1 MQTDSAVFPDEPQLD
16 SSPVDDQTNGSLPV
30 EFAEASPALIAERDG
45 VDVTS
50 YRLPPCPHVLRNPL
64 RFSGWLIRAVFG
76 IVSLTLLLAVI
87 AAIPIVNFLALG
99 YLLEVEG
106 RVARTGRLRDAF
118 LLLDVAPRIGSIVLG
133 TWLWLLPLRLA
144 GVFRQDAYFIDPGG
158 PADRFLSLIAPLLAV
173 LIGTHICL
181 ALSRGGSLRHFFFLP
196 RRLPVRRAVR
206 RLIKVLLGIVGGGVS
221 IASLISPQVLVVAA
235 LIVLAL
241 PIVLSPVSTVLNAL
255 WLWNRWENHDYIAHA
270 TAAVQD
276 FFSRLRLKH
285 HFWLGLR
292 GFVGAAL
299 WLIIPTAMFA
309 AATPDEGPQNLIAF
323 LGAIGLLLV
332 LSWLPFLQAR
342 FALTGR
348 FKTMFELRTIRQLY
362 RDAPIAWL
370 LAIAIVYVLALP
382 LYLPKVFLLP
392 QDAMWLITLVFI
404 VTIYPARVMTGW
416 VLHRAIRSPKQPWF
430 GWRWLSRTIMLPLLA
445 LYVFL
450 LFFTPMIGEHGKGVL
465 FEHHALLLPLP
476 DLF

>member
-1 MQTDSAVFPDEPQLD
+1 MQTDSAVFPDESQLD
-16 SSPVDDQTNGSLPV
+16 TSPVDNSTNDSLPV

-64 RFSGWLIRAVFG
+64 RFAGWLIRAVFG

-87 AAIPIVNFLALG
+87 AAIPIVNLLTLG
-99 YLLEVEG
+99 YLLEVEA

-133 TWLWLLPLRLA
+133 TWLWLLPLRLVGA
-144 GVFRQDAYFIDPGG
+144 ARQDAYFIEPGG
-158 PADRFLSLIAPLLAV
+158 PADRFWSFFAPLLAV

-181 ALSRGGSLRHFFFLP
+181 ALSRGGALSCFFRPIKNIRWLLKK
-196 RRLPVRRAVR
+196 RRE
-206 RLIKVLLGIVGGGVS
+206 S
-221 IASLISPQVLVVAA
+221 
-235 LIVLAL
+235 
-241 PIVLSPVSTVLNAL
+241 
-255 WLWNRWENHDYIAHA
+255 DYIAHA

-285 HFWLGLR
+285 HFLLGLR

-299 WLIIPTAMFA
+299 WLIVPTMMFA
-309 AATPDEGPQNLIAF
+309 AASPDEGAQNLIAF
-323 LGAIGLLLV
+323 LGAIGLVLV

-416 VLHRAIRSPKQPWF
+416 ALHRAIKRADKPWF
-430 GWRWLSRTIMLPLLA
+430 GWRWLSRSIMLPLLA

-450 LFFTPMIGEHGKGVL
+450 LFFTPLIGEHGKGVL
-465 FEHHALLLPLP
+465 FEHHALLVPF
-476 DLF
+476 LFGAG

>member
-1 MQTDSAVFPDEPQLD
+1 MSTDSAVFPDEPQLD
-16 SSPVDDQTNGSLPV
+16 AETAERSAGDPWEV
-30 EFAEASPALIAERDG
+30 EFAEASPTLIIERDG

-50 YRLPPCPHVLRNPL
+50 YRLPPCPHVLHHPL
-64 RFSGWLIRAVFG
+64 CFAGWLIRAVFG
-76 IVSLTLLLAVI
+76 IVSLTLLLAVV
-87 AAIPIVNFLALG
+87 AAVPVVNFLALG

-133 TWLWLLPLRLA
+133 TWLWILPLRLA
-144 GVFRQDAYFIDPGG
+144 GAARRDAYFIEPGG
-158 PADRFLSLIAPLLAV
+158 PADRFWSVFAPILAM

-181 ALSRGGSLRHFFFLP
+181 ALARGGSLSCFFRP
-196 RRLPVRRAVR
+196 IKNVRW
-206 RLIKVLLGIVGGGVS
+206 LLRKRCE
-221 IASLISPQVLVVAA
+221 A
-235 LIVLAL
+235 
-241 PIVLSPVSTVLNAL
+241 
-255 WLWNRWENHDYIAHA
+255 DYTSHA

-276 FFSRLRLKH
+276 FVGRLRLKH

-292 GFVGAAL
+292 GFAGAFL
-299 WLIIPTAMFA
+299 WLVIPTAMFA
-309 AATPDEGPQNLIAF
+309 AAGPDKGPQNLLAF
-323 LGAIGLLLV
+323 LGAIGLILV
-332 LSWLPFLQAR
+332 FGWLPFLQAR

-348 FKTMFELRTIRQLY
+348 FRSMFELRVIRRLY

-370 LAIAIVYVLALP
+370 FAITVVYVLALP

-404 VTIYPARVMTGW
+404 ATIYPARVMTGW
-416 VLHRAIRSPKQPWF
+416 ALHRAMTRERKPWF

-450 LFFTPMIGEHGKGVL
+450 LFFTPLIGEHGKGVL
-465 FEHHALLLPLP
+465 FEHHALLLPVP
-476 DLF
+476 F

>member
-1 MQTDSAVFPDEPQLD
+1 MQTDSAVFPDETQPGGSQPD
-16 SSPVDDQTNGSLPV
+16 KVADDPWEI

-45 VDVTS
+45 IDVTS
-50 YRLPPCPHVLRNPL
+50 YRLPPCPHVLRQPF
-64 RFSGWLIRAVFG
+64 RFAGWLVRAAFG

-144 GVFRQDAYFIDPGG
+144 GVARRDAYFIEPGG
-158 PADRFLSLIAPLLAV
+158 PADRFWTVFAPVLAV

-181 ALSRGGSLRHFFFLP
+181 ALSRGGSLSCFFRPIRNLRWLLRK
-196 RRLPVRRAVR
+196 RRDADY
-206 RLIKVLLGIVGGGVS
+206 
-221 IASLISPQVLVVAA
+221 VAH
-235 LIVLAL
+235 
-241 PIVLSPVSTVLNAL
+241 T
-255 WLWNRWENHDYIAHA
+255 

-276 FFSRLRLKH
+276 FIGRLRLKH

-292 GFVGAAL
+292 GFLGASI
-299 WLIIPTAMFA
+299 WLVIPTAMFA
-309 AATPDEGPQNLIAF
+309 AAGPDKGAQNLLAF
-323 LGAIGLLLV
+323 LGAVGLVLV

-348 FKTMFELRTIRQLY
+348 FRAMFELRTIRRLY
-362 RDAPIAWL
+362 REAPIAWL
-370 LAIAIVYVLALP
+370 LAIAVVYVLALP

-404 VTIYPARVMTGW
+404 VTIYPARVVTGW
-416 VLHRAIRSPKQPWF
+416 ALHRAITRDRKSWF

>member
-1 MQTDSAVFPDEPQLD
+1 MQTDSAVFPDEPRLD
-16 SSPVDDQTNGSLPV
+16 AEQASDDVRVELATDDALPV

-50 YRLPPCPHVLRNPL
+50 YRLPPCPHVLRNPF
-64 RFSGWLIRAVFG
+64 RFAGWLIRAAFG
-76 IVSLTLLLAVI
+76 IASLTLLLAVI
-87 AAIPIVNFLALG
+87 AAIPIVNFLTLG
-99 YLLEVEG
+99 YLLEVEA
-106 RVARTGRLRDAF
+106 RVARTGKLRDAF

-144 GVFRQDAYFIDPGG
+144 GAARRDAYFIEPGG
-158 PADRFLSLIAPLLAV
+158 PADRFWSVFAPVLAA

-181 ALSRGGSLRHFFFLP
+181 ALARGGALSCYFRPIKNLRWLLKK
-196 RRLPVRRAVR
+196 RRE
-206 RLIKVLLGIVGGGVS
+206 S
-221 IASLISPQVLVVAA
+221 
-235 LIVLAL
+235 
-241 PIVLSPVSTVLNAL
+241 
-255 WLWNRWENHDYIAHA
+255 DYITHA

-276 FFSRLRLKH
+276 FLSRLRLKH

-292 GFVGAAL
+292 GFVGAVV
-299 WLIIPTAMFA
+299 WLFIPTLMFA
-309 AATPDEGPQNLIAF
+309 QATPDKWPRNLVTF
-323 LGAIGLLLV
+323 LGAIGLVLV

-348 FKTMFELRTIRQLY
+348 FRTMFELRTIRRLY
-362 RDAPIAWL
+362 RDAPVAWL
-370 LAIAIVYVLALP
+370 LAIAVVYVLALP

-430 GWRWLSRTIMLPLLA
+430 GWRWMSRTIMLPLLA
-445 LYVFL
+445 LYVFM

>member
-1 MQTDSAVFPDEPQLD
+1 MPTDSAVFPEESQFDAARTDEA
-16 SSPVDDQTNGSLPV
+16 PVDLRTDDGLPI
-30 EFAEASPALIAERDG
+30 EFVEASPALIAERDG

-50 YRLPPCPHVLRNPL
+50 YRLPPCPHLLRHPL
-64 RFSGWLIRAVFG
+64 RFTGWLIRATFG
-76 IVSLTLLLAVI
+76 IISLTLLLAVI
-87 AAIPIVNFLALG
+87 AAIPVVNFLTLG
-99 YLLEVEG
+99 YLLEVEA

-144 GVFRQDAYFIDPGG
+144 GAARRDAFFIEPGG
-158 PADRFLSLIAPLLAV
+158 PADRFWSVLAPLLAI

-181 ALSRGGSLRHFFFLP
+181 ALARGGALSCFFRPVKNLRWLLQK
-196 RRLPVRRAVR
+196 RREA
-206 RLIKVLLGIVGGGVS
+206 
-221 IASLISPQVLVVAA
+221 
-235 LIVLAL
+235 
-241 PIVLSPVSTVLNAL
+241 
-255 WLWNRWENHDYIAHA
+255 DYVAHA

-276 FFSRLRLKH
+276 FFGRLRLKH
-285 HFWLGLR
+285 HFWLGIR
-292 GFVGAAL
+292 GFAGAAL
-299 WLIIPTAMFA
+299 WLVIPTLMFA
-309 AATPDEGPQNLIAF
+309 QAGPDKGPQNLVAF
-323 LGAIGLLLV
+323 LGAVALLLV

-348 FKTMFELRTIRQLY
+348 FRAMFELRTIRTLY
-362 RDAPIAWL
+362 RDAPLAWL
-370 LAIAIVYVLALP
+370 LAVAVVYVLALP

-392 QDAMWLITLVFI
+392 RDAMWLITLVFI

-416 VLHRAIRSPKQPWF
+416 VLHRAISRKQTPWF

-450 LFFTPMIGEHGKGVL
+450 LFFTPLIGEHGKGVL

-476 DLF
+476 DFLLGAG

>member
-16 SSPVDDQTNGSLPV
+16 AEQPPGDDPVELAPDDSLPV
-30 EFAEASPALIAERDG
+30 EFSEASPALIAERDG

-50 YRLPPCPHVLRNPL
+50 YRLPPCPHILRTPF
-64 RFSGWLIRAVFG
+64 RFAGWLIRATFG
-76 IVSLTLLLAVI
+76 IASLTLLLAVI
-87 AAIPIVNFLALG
+87 AAIPIVNFLTLG
-99 YLLEVEG
+99 YLLEVEA
-106 RVARTGRLRDAF
+106 RVARTGKLRDAF

-144 GVFRQDAYFIDPGG
+144 GAARRDAYFIEPGG
-158 PADRFLSLIAPLLAV
+158 PSDRFWSVFAPVLAV
-173 LIGTHICL
+173 LIGTHISL
-181 ALSRGGSLRHFFFLP
+181 ALARGGALSCFFRPIKNLRWLLKK
-196 RRLPVRRAVR
+196 RRE
-206 RLIKVLLGIVGGGVS
+206 S
-221 IASLISPQVLVVAA
+221 
-235 LIVLAL
+235 
-241 PIVLSPVSTVLNAL
+241 
-255 WLWNRWENHDYIAHA
+255 DYIAHA

-276 FFSRLRLKH
+276 FVGRLRLKH

-292 GFVGAAL
+292 GFAGAAI
-299 WLIIPTAMFA
+299 WLFIPTLMFSQ
-309 AATPDEGPQNLIAF
+309 ATPEKGPRNLVTF
-323 LGAIGLLLV
+323 LGALGLVLV

-348 FKTMFELRTIRQLY
+348 FKTMFELRTIRRLY

-370 LAIAIVYVLALP
+370 LAIAVVYVLALP

-404 VTIYPARVMTGW
+404 VTIYPARVITGW